1 MISYQK
7 AKTIINKHLSFLDK
21 ENVDLINSPGR
32 ILGENIV
39 ASFPSP
45 IFDNSAMDGFAVRAI
60 DTKHATEEKPI
71 ELKIIDISSAG
82 SPSEITIGKGE
93 CIQCMTGAEIPKGA
107 DAIIMVE
114 DTSGFSNNDYVKVM
128 NAASSGAHIR
138 KRGEEINGG
147 DVLIKKVLG
156 LQQTS

>member
-60 DTKHATEEKPI
+60 DTKHATEEN
-71 ELKIIDISSAG
+71 LLS
-82 SPSEITIGKGE
+82 
-93 CIQCMTGAEIPKGA
+93 
-107 DAIIMVE
+107 
-114 DTSGFSNNDYVKVM
+114 
-128 NAASSGAHIR
+128 
-138 KRGEEINGG
+138 
-147 DVLIKKVLG
+147 
-156 LQQTS
+156 